1 MALLERYILRRST
14 QMFLVAL
21 LPVLAIIWTIQV
33 LQRINLVTDSGQ
45 SMGSFMTLA
54 TMLLPT
60 LIPVV
65 LPFALVIGVT
75 QTLTAMNTDS
85 ELAIIDASGARRTL
99 IYKPILILGAA
110 LSLVS
115 FGITNFAEP
124 PARAAAR
131 QMVAAAYADL
141 LSSVIEEKTFRTIQD
156 GLYVQIAQRQG
167 RILRGLFVADRRDPN
182 YDLIYYAKEGM
193 IDEGGTSLT
202 MRDGEV
208 QQKTPDGKVSVVK
221 FLSYAFDLS
230 TMSEKSD
237 NEPSLSSSDASLA
250 FLLLPDE
257 NNESYK
263 KAPGGFRS
271 ELHRRLVDW
280 MFPFVFALIS
290 LVVAA
295 DARSHRE
302 ARLHPMV
309 AALVT
314 AFMLRWLG
322 FYFTNQV
329 KQSAAFIPLV
339 YAVPVVS
346 GAIATYLL
354 MSGRKLRLPAFL
366 HGAVQSAQKRLS
378 SPKPNGSGGQSA

>member
-1 MALLERYILRRST
+1 MALLERYILRRTT

-33 LQRINLVTDSGQ
+33 LQRINLVTDTGQ
-45 SMGSFMTLA
+45 SMGSFMALA

-65 LPFALVIGVT
+65 LPFALVIGIT

-85 ELAIIDASGARRTL
+85 ELAIIDASGASRSIILR
-99 IYKPILILGAA
+99 PILVLGAV
-110 LSLVS
+110 LSLLS
-115 FGITNFAEP
+115 FCITNFAEP
-124 PARAAAR
+124 PARNGAR

-182 YDLIYYAKEGM
+182 FDLIYYAKEGM

-202 MRDGEV
+202 MRDGELH
-208 QQKTPDGKVSVVK
+208 QKTPDGKVSIVK

-230 TMSEKSD
+230 TMSQST
-237 NEPSLSSSDASLA
+237 NETSQSSGDSSLS
-250 FLLLPDE
+250 FLLWPDE
-257 NNESYK
+257 SVVSYQK
-263 KAPGGFRS
+263 SPGSFRA

-280 MFPFVFALIS
+280 TFPFVFALIS
-290 LVVAA
+290 LVVAS

-322 FYFTNQV
+322 FYVTNQV
-329 KQSAAFIPLV
+329 KQNAAFIPLV
-339 YAVPVVS
+339 YAVPFVS
-346 GAIATYLL
+346 GAIAVFMLAT
-354 MSGRKLRLPAFL
+354 GKKLRLPS
-366 HGAVQSAQKRLS
+366 AVSRATARLQKAL
-378 SPKPNGSGGQSA
+378 PKNTATPGSGGHSA

>member
-250 FLLLPDE
+250 FLLSPDE

-322 FYFTNQV
+322 FYFTNQI

>member
-1 MALLERYILRRST
+1 MTLLERYILRRAT

-33 LQRINLVTDSGQ
+33 LQRINLVTDTGQ
-45 SMGSFMTLA
+45 SMGSFATLA

-65 LPFALVIGVT
+65 LPFALVIAIT

-85 ELAIIDASGARRTL
+85 ELAIIDAAGAPRSIIVR
-99 IYKPILILGAA
+99 PILILGAV

-124 PARAAAR
+124 PARTAAR

-156 GLYVQIAQRQG
+156 GLYVQIGERQG

-230 TMSEKSD
+230 TMSEKAD
-237 NEPSLSSSDASLA
+237 AEPSISSSDASLA
-250 FLLLPDE
+250 FLLSPDE
-257 NNESYK
+257 TVDSYK
-263 KAPGGFRS
+263 KSPGGFRS
-271 ELHRRLVDW
+271 ELHRRLADW
-280 MFPFVFALIS
+280 LFPFVFALIS
-290 LVVAA
+290 LVVAG

-309 AALVT
+309 AALIT

-322 FYFTNQV
+322 FYVTNQV

-346 GAIATYLL
+346 GTIA
-354 MSGRKLRLPAFL
+354 AFL
-366 HGAVQSAQKRLS
+366 LLTGKKLHLPKAFGNAIQNIQKRF
-378 SPKPNGSGGQSA
+378 SPSRAAGTGGNGA

>member
-1 MALLERYILRRST
+1 MTLLERYILRRAT

-33 LQRINLVTDSGQ
+33 LQRINLVTDTGQ
-45 SMGSFMTLA
+45 SMGSFVTLA

-65 LPFALVIGVT
+65 LPFALVIAIT

-85 ELAIIDASGARRTL
+85 ELAIIDASGAPRS
-99 IYKPILILGAA
+99 IIFKPILILGAV

-115 FGITNFAEP
+115 FGITNFSEP
-124 PARAAAR
+124 PARTAAR

-156 GLYVQIAQRQG
+156 GLYVQIGQRQG

-208 QQKTPDGKVSVVK
+208 QQKTPDGKVSIVK

-237 NEPSLSSSDASLA
+237 GEQSISSSDASLS
-250 FLLLPDE
+250 FLLSPDDSVE
-257 NNESYK
+257 NYRKS
-263 KAPGGFRS
+263 PGGFRS
-271 ELHRRLVDW
+271 ELHRRLSDW

-309 AALVT
+309 AALLT

-329 KQSAAFIPLV
+329 KQSAAFIPFV

-346 GAIATYLL
+346 GGIATFLL
-354 MSGRKLRLPAFL
+354 LTGKKLFVPRAISNALQI
-366 HGAVQSAQKRLS
+366 VQKRFS
-378 SPKPNGSGGQSA
+378 ASKATGSGGQSA

>member
-1 MALLERYILRRST
+1 MALLERYILRRTT
-14 QMFLVAL
+14 QMVLVAL
-21 LPVLAIIWTIQV
+21 MPVLAIIWTIQV

-45 SMGSFMTLA
+45 SMGSFVTLA

-85 ELAIIDASGARRTL
+85 ELAIIDASGARRTI
-99 IYKPILILGAA
+99 IYKPVLILGAV
-110 LSLVS
+110 LSLAS

-237 NEPSLSSSDASLA
+237 SEPSLSASDASFA
-250 FLLLPDE
+250 FLLSPDE
-257 NNESYK
+257 NLEGYK
-263 KAPGGFRS
+263 KNPGSFRS

-290 LVVAA
+290 LVVAG

-309 AALVT
+309 VALVT

-329 KQSAAFIPLV
+329 KQSAAFIPFV
-339 YAVPVVS
+339 YAVPAVS
-346 GAIATYLL
+346 GLIAAYLL
-354 MSGRKLRLPAFL
+354 ATGRKLHMPSFL
-366 HGAVQSAQKRLS
+366 HNATLVLQRRVTP
-378 SPKPNGSGGQSA
+378 PKANSNGGPST

>member
-1 MALLERYILRRST
+1 MALLERYILRRTT

-65 LPFALVIGVT
+65 LPFALVIGIT

-99 IYKPILILGAA
+99 IYKPILILGAV
-110 LSLVS
+110 LSVVS

-124 PARAAAR
+124 PARTAAR

-156 GLYVQIAQRQG
+156 GLYVQIAERQG

-230 TMSEKSD
+230 TMSEKADSQ
-237 NEPSLSSSDASLA
+237 PSLSSSDASLA
-250 FLLLPDE
+250 FLLSPDE
-257 NNESYK
+257 TVDSYK
-263 KAPGGFRS
+263 KSPGGFRS

-309 AALVT
+309 AALVA
-314 AFMLRWLG
+314 AFTLRWLG

-329 KQSAAFIPLV
+329 KQNAAFIPFV
-339 YAVPVVS
+339 YAVPVIS
-346 GAIATYLL
+346 GIICAYLL
-354 MSGRKLRLPAFL
+354 ATGKKLRLPAFL
-366 HGAVQSAQKRLS
+366 HNAIQAMQKRVS
-378 SPKPNGSGGQSA
+378 PPKPSSTGGQSS